1 MRDMKEKGTE
11 QVVDF
16 DLVIYVDD
24 LYLDDYKSLKRKLLI
39 AEELINILTAFIL
52 ILLGFLTCYRAS
64 AAIHE
69 FIDNLNVGQNI
80 FIFVTYWLLSF
91 ACIVLFMFA
100 FKNYSIYKGV
110 VKSFLLN
117 LVFAI
122 GTYLTL
128 ACTSLNEGWIIASFA
143 SAGIYI
149 AIMLITIIV
158 VNAIDEMN
166 FKSLMIIWPKKDTDA
181 FNKKYSEKN
190 SKEARLETFFMKLM
204 GKLMKEFKKSRK
216 C

>member
-1 MRDMKEKGTE
+1 MKEKGTE

-52 ILLGFLTCYRAS
+52 IPFDFLTCYRAS

-69 FIDNLNVGQNI
+69 FIENLSVAQNI

-91 ACIVLFMFA
+91 ACIVLFVFA

-110 VKSFLLN
+110 VKSFLLISICYWDLFN
-117 LVFAI
+117 S
-122 GTYLTL
+122 
-128 ACTSLNEGWIIASFA
+128 SLLF
-143 SAGIYI
+143 
-149 AIMLITIIV
+149 
-158 VNAIDEMN
+158 
-166 FKSLMIIWPKKDTDA
+166 FK
-181 FNKKYSEKN
+181 
-190 SKEARLETFFMKLM
+190 
-204 GKLMKEFKKSRK
+204 
-216 C
+216 

>member
-1 MRDMKEKGTE
+1 M
-11 QVVDF
+11 DF

-24 LYLDDYKSLKRKLLI
+24 LYLNDYKSLKRRLLI

-52 ILLGFLTCYRAS
+52 IPLGFLTCYRAS

-69 FIDNLNVGQNI
+69 FIGNLNVAQNI
-80 FIFVTYWLLSF
+80 FIFVTYCLLSF
-91 ACIVLFMFA
+91 ACIVLFVFT
-100 FKNYSIYKGV
+100 FKNYLIYKGV

-128 ACTSLNEGWIIASFA
+128 VCFSLNEGWIIASFA
-143 SAGIYI
+143 SAGIYV

-166 FKSLMIIWPKKDTDA
+166 FEFLMIIWPKEDA
-181 FNKKYSEKN
+181 EAFTKKYLEKKYKR
-190 SKEARLETFFMKLM
+190 SKIRQVFMKLTAN
-204 GKLMKEFKKSRK
+204 
-216 C
+216 

>member
-1 MRDMKEKGTE
+1 MIKMREMKEKGSE

-24 LYLDDYKSLKRKLLI
+24 LYLDDYKSLKRRLLI

-52 ILLGFLTCYRAS
+52 IPLSFLTCYRAS
-64 AAIHE
+64 VAIHE
-69 FIDNLNVGQNI
+69 FIENLNVAQNI

-91 ACIVLFMFA
+91 ACIVLFVFA

-110 VKSFLLN
+110 VKSYFLN

-128 ACTSLNEGWIIASFA
+128 ACFSLNEGWIIPSFA
-143 SAGIYI
+143 SAGSCV
-149 AIMLITIIV
+149 AILLITIIV

-166 FKSLMIIWPKKDTDA
+166 FKSLMII
-181 FNKKYSEKN
+181 
-190 SKEARLETFFMKLM
+190 
-204 GKLMKEFKKSRK
+204 
-216 C
+216 